1 MSEPTHEKLIAAKD
15 AEIATLRSVKDELL
29 AKSHAQKTTI
39 ATLESERNAFSA
51 QSDKATAAL
60 RAVVIDRPLNAMAS
74 ELCKAAPELL
84 KQELLKDY
92 EFSADDA
99 GNIVVTDKATNKPVA
114 GHSGKPVAFTK
125 ASFAEFLTGKGYAE
139 KTERQRVY
147 AHLVPVSFASGG
159 AGIASR
165 QLPISQPGAD
175 SKKIEF
181 GLR

>member
-1 MSEPTHEKLIAAKD
+1 MSEPTHEELIAAKD

-29 AKSHAQKTTI
+29 AKSHTQRATI
-39 ATLESERNAFSA
+39 ATLEAERNAASEA
-51 QSDKATAAL
+51 ADKATAAM
-60 RAVVIDRPLNAMAS
+60 RAVVIDRPLNALAS

-99 GNIVVTDKATNKPVA
+99 GNIIVTDKATSKPIA
-114 GHSGKPVAFTK
+114 AHSGKPVELTK

-139 KTERQRVY
+139 RTDRQKMY
-147 AHLVPVSFASGG
+147 AALVPVSFASGG
-159 AGIASR
+159 AGRESR
-165 QLPISQPGAD
+165 LPISQPGGE
-175 SKKIEF
+175 KPKLEF